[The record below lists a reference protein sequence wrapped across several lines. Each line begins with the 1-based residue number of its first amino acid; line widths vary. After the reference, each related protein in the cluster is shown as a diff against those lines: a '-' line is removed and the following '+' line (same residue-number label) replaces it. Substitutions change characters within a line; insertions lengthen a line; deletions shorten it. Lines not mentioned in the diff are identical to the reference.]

1 MTTIHHFRA
10 CYTPRHRICPALP
23 RAHNLRAKRRS
34 CGDAR
39 HPAPRRSRPHGD
51 LRPRKMISA
60 SLLHIAGG
68 YVQYSWLSSVR
79 VAPRARRQLG
89 SHEHFDSMVVRFTLD
104 AKACDF
110 RYGHPSSR
118 KPYAQLGHVNRRQ
131 PGCDK
136 RASVRRSLQEMLPGG
151 CSRDPLPPRSDCHRK
166 IMTASF
172 KCRTA

>member
-1 MTTIHHFRA
+1 MLH
-10 CYTPRHRICPALP
+10 PRGTESVPRYPALTTSKP
-23 RAHNLRAKRRS
+23 GGEAVAKRGTLRHAAH
-34 CGDAR
+34 GFMAR
-39 HPAPRRSRPHGD
+39 RRSPGD
-51 LRPRKMISA
+51 PPPRKIISA

-79 VAPRARRQLG
+79 VAPRAWRQLG

-118 KPYAQLGHVNRRQ
+118 KPYTQLGHVNRRQ

-136 RASVRRSLQEMLPGG
+136 RASVRRSL
-151 CSRDPLPPRSDCHRK
+151 
-166 IMTASF
+166 
-172 KCRTA
+172 